1 MDITHSEF
9 EIAKVIELPED
20 EVQLWRVDLEAIAA
34 DESRWRNVLSTDEL
48 NARFPLSFSP
58 RSGILHRIARD
69 FKNNSGRLPG
79 NRSKGYPFLLLG
91 ERKTLAGSGAC
102 GQRCDI

>member
-1 MDITHSEF
+1 VSQSMDITHSEF

-48 NARFPLSFSP
+48 TRASRFHFPRDRNPSPHRARF
-58 RSGILHRIARD
+58 
-69 FKNNSGRLPG
+69 
-79 NRSKGYPFLLLG
+79 
-91 ERKTLAGSGAC
+91 
-102 GQRCDI
+102 